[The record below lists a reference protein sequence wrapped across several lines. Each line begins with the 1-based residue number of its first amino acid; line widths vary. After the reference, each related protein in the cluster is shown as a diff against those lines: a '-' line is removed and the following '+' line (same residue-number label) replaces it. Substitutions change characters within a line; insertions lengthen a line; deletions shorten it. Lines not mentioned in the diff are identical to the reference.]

1 MDWYT
6 LNKIK
11 FQAESVEQQ
20 NSWCGLCGCEG
31 GCNLCD
37 PVKELES
44 DHWQAILIQD
54 FGEDIKILSKVFGKT
69 RGEVENFVKEL
80 YEAMFK
86 DLDPHPQL
94 IIRSPEIKR
103 PQYIIVPFIFK

>member
-6 LNKIK
+6 FNKIK

-44 DHWQAILIQD
+44 DRWQAIIFKDLK
-54 FGEDIKILSKVFGKT
+54 EEIKILVKIYGET
-69 RGEVENFVKEL
+69 RKYVEERAKLIRDEL
-80 YEAMFK
+80 
-86 DLDPHPQL
+86 DNTLG
-94 IIRSPEIKR
+94 IILRSPEIKR
-103 PQYIIVPFIFK
+103 PQYFILYEN